1 MTERDLHDI
10 IYTYPNDLILGE
22 MFRRAFLCI
31 KDSRDEPKE
40 EELKP
45 FIEILKN
52 QLMKKS
58 KIDFNAT
65 TLYRRCIK
73 DVKKDG
79 VVLFTQ
85 GRMYN
90 VIIKKHWREYMI
102 VSDIKTNIS
111 MIREHFMMFFE
122 EVVIEL

>member
-1 MTERDLHDI
+1 
-10 IYTYPNDLILGE
+10 
-22 MFRRAFLCI
+22 
-31 KDSRDEPKE
+31 
-40 EELKP
+40 
-45 FIEILKN
+45 
-52 QLMKKS
+52 MKKS